1 MSATN
6 AAGVAPHGGLP
17 RVALLHAALL
27 DPGIVCRWSL
37 TDWDRCV
44 RQAARCKLGA
54 RLGAEIDA
62 HGLLAQVPDAPRRHL
77 EAARVLV
84 DKHCRDIA
92 YEVDCIQDAL
102 RKVDTPLLLLKGAAY
117 VSAALPFARTR
128 LFSDVDIMVPRAR
141 LREVESA
148 LRREGWAMATADA
161 YDQSYYRRF
170 AHELPPFVHAFR
182 GTLLDVHH
190 TILPPTAA
198 ATPDPDKLLAGSKRV
213 RGRVR
218 VLEPVDMF
226 LHSATHLFHE
236 GDFHHGFRDLLDLR
250 DLLAQF
256 AAEEAFAARLVRRA
270 HAFGLQRVLH
280 HALRCVA
287 RFWGP
292 HTVPE
297 LAPDDAMSPAMQR
310 IMQALFDRALA
321 PMHPSCDD
329 AFSAPARFALYLR
342 GHWLRMP
349 PRLLLPHLARKAV
362 MRVRDRGASRG

>member
-1 MSATN
+1 MSASGTRS
-6 AAGVAPHGGLP
+6 ALR
-17 RVALLHAALL
+17 RVGLLHAALL
-27 DPGIVCRWSL
+27 DPPAVRGWSL
-37 TDWDRCV
+37 QDWDLGL
-44 RQAARCKLGA
+44 RQAARCKLSA

-62 HGLLAQVPDAPRRHL
+62 HGLLAQVPEAPRRHL
-77 EAARVLV
+77 EAACVLV
-84 DKHCRDIA
+84 DKHRRDIA

-102 RKVDTPLLLLKGAAY
+102 RAVDTPVLLLKGAAY
-117 VSAALPFARTR
+117 VAAALPLARTR
-128 LFSDVDIMVPRAR
+128 LFSDVDIMVPHAH
-141 LREVESA
+141 LGEVERA
-148 LRREGWAMATADA
+148 LKRAGWAMATADA

-198 ATPDPDKLLAGSKRV
+198 ATPDPVQLLASSRRV

-236 GDFHHGFRDLLDLR
+236 GDFGHGFRDLLDLR
-250 DLLAQF
+250 DLLEQF
-256 AAEEAFAARLVRRA
+256 AGEQAFAPRLARRA
-270 HAFGLQRVLH
+270 REFGLSRVVH
-280 HALRCVA
+280 HALHCVR

-292 HTVPE
+292 RAVPDI
-297 LAPDDAMSPAMQR
+297 APDDSLTPTMQS
-310 IMQALFDRALA
+310 MLQALFDRALA

-329 AFSAPARFALYLR
+329 AFSAAARVALYLR

-349 PRLLLPHLARKAV
+349 PRLLLPHLARKSV
-362 MRVRDRGASRG
+362 MRLRDRGGARR